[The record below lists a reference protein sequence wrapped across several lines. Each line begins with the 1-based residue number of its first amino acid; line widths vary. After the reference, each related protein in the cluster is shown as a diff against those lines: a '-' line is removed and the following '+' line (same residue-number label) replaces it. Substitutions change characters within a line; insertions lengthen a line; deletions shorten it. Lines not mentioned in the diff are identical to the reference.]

1 MLFLSLTTKNPIPL
15 HLQTK
20 KTKQH
25 LCFSH
30 FLFSPSFSYVL
41 RVVHPFHIQKW
52 IEIVS
57 VYFVFFLFVLSVPN
71 QVGLHATTN
80 AGYLVGW
87 TLFLE

>member
-1 MLFLSLTTKNPIPL
+1 
-15 HLQTK
+15 
-20 KTKQH
+20 
-25 LCFSH
+25 
-30 FLFSPSFSYVL
+30 L